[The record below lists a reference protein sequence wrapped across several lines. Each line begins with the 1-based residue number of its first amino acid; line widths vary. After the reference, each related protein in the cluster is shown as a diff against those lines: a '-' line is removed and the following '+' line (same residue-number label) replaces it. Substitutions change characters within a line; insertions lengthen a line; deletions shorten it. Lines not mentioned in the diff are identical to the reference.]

1 MPTKIDSLFLGAKHY
16 HFYEIDSTNNY
27 ALNLLSKS
35 TPAEGCLVTADFQT
49 HGRGQYG
56 RLWLS
61 ESTKNLLS
69 SIILYPD
76 FLPANEQFSLSKAI
90 ALAVQSTLNS
100 YLSSKAIRIKWPN
113 DIFCEQKKI
122 GGILIQN
129 LLTGNKI
136 NASVIGMGVNLNQ
149 ENFPEDI
156 PATSLINELGIAVEK
171 KEFLDILLSDIKT
184 EYMILRQNNQIQD
197 KRYNDLLFGRNEER
211 LFKDTAGNKFT
222 AKVLFVNKD
231 GNLIV
236 EKDGKYA
243 AFSFGEII
251 WL

>member
-1 MPTKIDSLFLGAKHY
+1 LPTKIDSLFLGAKHY

-56 RLWLS
+56 RQWLS
-61 ESTKNLLS
+61 DSTKNLLS

-113 DIFCEQKKI
+113 DIFCEDKKI

-136 NASVIGMGVNLNQ
+136 NASVIGIGINVNQ
-149 ENFPEDI
+149 EYFPDDI
-156 PATSLINELGIAVEK
+156 IATSVINELGIAVEK
-171 KEFLDILLSDIKT
+171 RELLNILITDIKT
-184 EYMILRQNNQIQD
+184 EYMILRQNLQIQD

-211 LFKDTAGNKFT
+211 LFEDSEGKIFN
-222 AKVLFVNKD
+222 AKVLFVNTD

-236 EKDGKYA
+236 ERDGKYA
-243 AFSFGEII
+243 AFSFGEIK